1 MTHNELRKGM
11 RVQLTPIPM
20 ISNRPRFAKIMDNM
34 KGITRMVQILDQNG
48 YFPDIGSVYV
58 NEILYYLDD
67 TKLFKPV
74 EVSETHQKKLDTL
87 TSIHWG

>member
-1 MTHNELRKGM
+1 MTHNDLRKGM

-34 KGITRMVQILDQNG
+34 KGITRMVHIEEKNG
-48 YFPDIGSVYV
+48 YLPDMGSVYV
-58 NEILYYLDD
+58 SEIEYV
-67 TKLFKPV
+67 LFDNDMPEPV
-74 EVSETHQKKLDTL
+74 EISESHQEKLNAL